1 MTNQTSGKV
10 LTRPTRKVIEQLNA
24 NKLEIYPTLVKAEK
38 ELAAIYDAVGD
49 KKSVLRTNKDF
60 NTQVERYE
68 ALLTYAESR
77 MDTASLEDGLQKM
90 YTRIYGDSRETDR
103 REGLGKLLSGINE
116 KPIKPPSQKSLR
128 KSYPSSATISG
139 CYEILEGLV
148 GFITPENRGNRYG
161 TFLGVYEMLEK
172 LIEDVEKGEEISLR
186 QEHSK
191 ALELFKAAE
200 DAFYGNIS
208 LEEQIKH
215 NGLCTLRVDD

>member
-1 MTNQTSGKV
+1 MTSRTSGKV
-10 LTRPTRKVIEQLNA
+10 LTRPTKKVLEEFGA
-24 NKLEIYPTLVKAEK
+24 GTLEIYPTLVKAEK
-38 ELAAIYDAVGD
+38 ELTAIYDAAGK
-49 KKSVLRTNKDF
+49 KKSSLRTCKDF

-68 ALLTYAESR
+68 AILTYAESR
-77 MDTASLEDGLQKM
+77 IETTALEDGLQGM
-90 YTRIYGDSRETDR
+90 YARIHGDSREMDR
-103 REGLGKLLSGINE
+103 REGLGKLVSGINE

-172 LIEDVEKGEEISLR
+172 LIEDVEKGEEIILR